1 LIYQRGD
8 IQLKGYIE
16 ERAID
21 LANFII
27 EKKTTVR
34 NAAKKFGISKSTV
47 HMEVTKTRGCFL
59 FSSRLIKE
67 GKEG

>member
-1 LIYQRGD
+1 M
-8 IQLKGYIE
+8 KGYIE

-34 NAAKKFGISKSTV
+34 FAAKKFGISKSTV
-47 HMEVTKTRGCFL
+47 HTVVLKQKGHWFSPSKLFKRGKTA
-59 FSSRLIKE
+59 
-67 GKEG
+67 

>member
-1 LIYQRGD
+1 M
-8 IQLKGYIE
+8 KGYIE

-47 HMEVTKTRGCFL
+47 HSVVLKQKVHCYSPLELSKG
-59 FSSRLIKE
+59 
-67 GKEG
+67 GKIA